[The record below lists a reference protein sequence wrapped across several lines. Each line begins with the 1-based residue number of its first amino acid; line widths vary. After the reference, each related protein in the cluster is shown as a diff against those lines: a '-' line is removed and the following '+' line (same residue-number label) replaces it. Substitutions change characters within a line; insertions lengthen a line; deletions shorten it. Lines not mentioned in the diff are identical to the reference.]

1 MGRIQVLSDRVAN
14 QIAAGEVVERPAS
27 VCKELIENALDA
39 GASRLRIELRGGGRS
54 LIEVR
59 DNGSGMSRDDAMLAF
74 ERHATSKLRKADDLL
89 SIATLGFRGE
99 ALPSIASVSRVLLR
113 TRAADEEAGTA
124 VEIHGGR
131 LRDVRD
137 EALAAGTVV
146 SVRNLFYNLPARRK
160 FLRTEKTELAHVV
173 RIATHYSLANLDKS
187 IDLRNESGV
196 LLAVTPVASRR
207 ERVYQVFGGDV
218 LDRLVELDPVERQLP
233 LAAARYGNEPETAAM
248 RISGFVSEPQ
258 DQRRNRNSVYIFVNQ
273 RLVRDSLIQR
283 AILAGYE
290 HLMPKGVF
298 PFALLFL
305 EIPPAAVDVNVHP
318 AKTEVRFRSPSEVF
332 DLVKDSIRG
341 QLIASKPASGLPVPG
356 IAAQDVPS
364 EPVRTGGAPP
374 APKRP
379 FSLSGY
385 SGQPDL
391 PFAQR
396 APFTTG
402 PGETGGVPPDSLRSL
417 PNEPTAA
424 IEGTSP
430 APAANGH
437 SDHVHAPLD
446 DRRPTSL
453 VNLSGL
459 KLLGQIHDSF
469 IVAAGEDGLW
479 IIDQHVA
486 HERILFEKVLADRLH
501 DRALAQSLLEPIVMT
516 LTPGQMVLYE
526 EVAEEFRG
534 NGFEIE
540 PFGGR
545 AVAVK
550 AVPAELS
557 PSQVESLLN
566 DMLDESR
573 DRSDGPGLG
582 ELRKRMAATIAC
594 HAAIK
599 INMPLTTEKM
609 RWLLD
614 ELARSE
620 CPMSCPH
627 GRPIALKY
635 GTQDILKAFHRV

>member
-318 AKTEVRFRSPSEVF
+318 AKTEVRFRSPSCF
-332 DLVKDSIRG
+332 LPCHRIISHDLRHH
-341 QLIASKPASGLPVPG
+341 
-356 IAAQDVPS
+356 
-364 EPVRTGGAPP
+364 
-374 APKRP
+374 RP
-379 FSLSGY
+379 
-385 SGQPDL
+385 
-391 PFAQR
+391 
-396 APFTTG
+396 
-402 PGETGGVPPDSLRSL
+402 
-417 PNEPTAA
+417 
-424 IEGTSP
+424 
-430 APAANGH
+430 
-437 SDHVHAPLD
+437 
-446 DRRPTSL
+446 
-453 VNLSGL
+453 L
-459 KLLGQIHDSF
+459 KL
-469 IVAAGEDGLW
+469 A
-479 IIDQHVA
+479 
-486 HERILFEKVLADRLH
+486 
-501 DRALAQSLLEPIVMT
+501 PC
-516 LTPGQMVLYE
+516 
-526 EVAEEFRG
+526 
-534 NGFEIE
+534 
-540 PFGGR
+540 
-545 AVAVK
+545 
-550 AVPAELS
+550 
-557 PSQVESLLN
+557 
-566 DMLDESR
+566 
-573 DRSDGPGLG
+573 
-582 ELRKRMAATIAC
+582 AATR
-594 HAAIK
+594 
-599 INMPLTTEKM
+599 P
-609 RWLLD
+609 
-614 ELARSE
+614 
-620 CPMSCPH
+620 
-627 GRPIALKY
+627 GRVP
-635 GTQDILKAFHRV
+635 